1 MAINKSDRARQFL
14 PFDALKGLQEALR
27 EKERELEEEER
38 KELSEEQCEIISMLL
53 NKLEIGIKI
62 KLRYYKNKQYINYEG
77 IVSKIDS
84 KSKLKPTRW
93 AVQREFQETIFNGS
107 KCKMTH

>member
-27 EKERELEEEER
+27 EKERELEQEEK
-38 KELSEEQCEIISMLL
+38 KELSEEQCEIISKLL
-53 NKLEIGIKI
+53 NKLEIGTKI
-62 KLRYYKNKQYINYEG
+62 KLRYYKNKRYINYEG

-84 KSKLKPTRW
+84 VRKRII
-93 AVQREFQETIFNGS
+93 FQDGVIIFIDDIFELEISN
-107 KCKMTH
+107 

>member
-27 EKERELEEEER
+27 EKEMELEQEEKR
-38 KELSEEQCEIISMLL
+38 ELSEEQGEIISNLL
-53 NKLEIGIKI
+53 NKMQSGT
-62 KLRYYKNKQYINYEG
+62 KLKVKYYKNKRYVNYEG

-84 KSKLKPTRW
+84 VKKRII
-93 AVQREFQETIFNGS
+93 FQDEIIIFMEDIFEIEILS
-107 KCKMTH
+107 